1 VGDGREL
8 LGGGVLI
15 RTPEPGDQ
23 LGYSTLLHD
32 PAVAAWLRPPPLPPI
47 TEGEIAEMLADDM
60 RQWRDGG
67 FGPWV
72 LAASTNGGGAGELV
86 GRVGL
91 RRTTIEGEICIEL
104 AWTVLPD
111 WWGRGLASAAALAG
125 LELAGSLGL
134 DEVVALV
141 LPANTASRRVAAKVG
156 MREAGEVSHA
166 GLPHLLYRFDP

>member
-1 VGDGREL
+1 V
-8 LGGGVLI
+8 GGVRGLDGSGVVL
-15 RTPEPGDQ
+15 RTPEPGDEPA
-23 LGYSTLLHD
+23 YAKLLRA
-32 PAVAAWLRPPPLPPI
+32 PEVAAWLRPLPLPPI
-47 TEGEIAEMLADDM
+47 TDGEIAEMVADDM

-72 LAASTNGGGAGELV
+72 LASTADGGGAGDLV

-91 RRTTIEGEICIEL
+91 RRTAIGGRLRIEL

-111 WWGRGLASAAALAG
+111 WWGRGLASAAGLESVALARS
-125 LELAGSLGL
+125 LEL

-156 MREAGEVSHA
+156 MVEAGEVIHA
-166 GLPHLLYRFDP
+166 GLPHLLYRLAL